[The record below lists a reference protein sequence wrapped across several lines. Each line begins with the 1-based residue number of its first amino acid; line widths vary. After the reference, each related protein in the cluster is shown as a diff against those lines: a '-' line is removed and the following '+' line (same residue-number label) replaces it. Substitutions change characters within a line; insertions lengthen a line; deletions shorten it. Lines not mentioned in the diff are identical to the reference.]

1 MTVDYDG
8 GEYIMKQ
15 TIEALAMAA
24 VGKKIAY
31 EKSKKRYLML
41 TLLGGLSVG
50 LGMVILV
57 VIGGLLD
64 PLGVPSMKIV
74 QGLAFGIALSM
85 VIMGGAD
92 LFTGNNFVMTVGALE
107 KQISW
112 FDLVKNWLFSYGG
125 NLVGSI
131 ICASMFVLSGLASG
145 NTAIYIEKIASLKM
159 NATFIELLFRGILCN
174 ILVCFAVWCAYKLKS
189 ESGKLIMIFCC
200 IFPFVTSGFEHS
212 VANMTLF
219 SLALLIPHGE
229 LVSFAGA
236 LHNLLPVTIG
246 NSIGGGFFVG
256 GLLWYS
262 QSSAKH

>member
-1 MTVDYDG
+1 
-8 GEYIMKQ
+8 MKQ
-15 TIEALAMAA
+15 TIEALTVAA

-31 EKSKKRYLML
+31 DKSKKRYLMV
-41 TLLGGLSVG
+41 TLFGGLSVG

-64 PLGVPSMKIV
+64 PVGVPSMKIIL
-74 QGLAFGIALSM
+74 GLAFGIALSM

-92 LFTGNNFVMTVGALE
+92 LFTGNNLVMTVGALE
-107 KQISW
+107 KQTSW
-112 FDLVKNWLFSYGG
+112 LDLVGNWLFSYGG

-131 ICASMFVLSGLASG
+131 VCAYMFVLSGLATG
-145 NTAIYIEKIASLKM
+145 NTATYIEKIASLKM

-189 ESGKLIMIFCC
+189 ESGKLIMIFSC

-246 NSIGGGFFVG
+246 NAIGGGFFVG